1 MFCPES
7 IYVIFYNLIEEME
20 TNLFFFP
27 QLELNKS

>member
-20 TNLFFFP
+20 TNFFFS